1 MRARGVGRR
10 SRVDWGLEDDRR
22 TRVGRDLGLA
32 AGTQSGPR
40 PVRLLDRTDAV
51 GKVAAPVA
59 QRIARTGHGHT
70 DLMPSVVIRETV
82 RAVGNGVV
90 LPVVVHDIIH
100 GLWDPLVVLNV

>member
-10 SRVDWGLEDDRR
+10 SRVDLGLENDRR

-32 AGTQSGPR
+32 AGTQSGSR

-51 GKVAAPVA
+51 GKAAAPGA
-59 QRIARTGHGHT
+59 QRIGRTRHGHT

-82 RAVGNGVV
+82 RAVSNGVV
-90 LPVVVHDIIH
+90 LPVVVSDISH
-100 GLWDPLVVLNV
+100 GLCYPIVV